1 MKMVRITV
9 KDVIKN
15 SIVPCT
21 NSTQALDGQVFGKKS
36 MVRLAQEKIENFL

>member
-9 KDVIKN
+9 KAVIKN
-15 SIVPCT
+15 SIVPLINT
-21 NSTQALDGQVFGKKS
+21 IQALDGQVFGKKL